1 MTRDVTMASGVL
13 IDEDLSVSL
22 TELCRYCAIDGQLV
36 IDMVNE
42 GMIEPSGDAPE
53 SWRFRGMA
61 VRRAQVAARLIRD
74 LEINLA
80 GAALAIDLLEELE
93 DIRGGWLY
101 R

>member
-1 MTRDVTMASGVL
+1 MSREATSGIL
-13 IDEDLSVSL
+13 IDEDLSVSFA
-22 TELCRYCAIDGQLV
+22 ELCRYCAIDAGLV

-42 GMIEPSGDAPE
+42 GMIEPAGDAPE
-53 SWRFRGMA
+53 SWEFHGLA

-93 DIRGGWLY
+93 DMRGGWLY